1 MKKMILSALL
11 TAALITMSACSSL
24 VRIEYKDNYFV
35 DSAHNIQYDMAS
47 VSYEPVSVGAEY
59 AQCGKTLLYEIP
71 GADPTQWLTE
81 AYEGIGSVFY
91 STEIALPTLAEMK
104 PNNVQIC
111 VTNVKTISI
120 GSITEQADIDAVVDA
135 LTNGESVMMPP
146 NGTSFDLKFLSETY
160 PFLQYSVV
168 YIKCADGG
176 RYLYD
181 RGARKTVKAGDLLE
195 RYLPDDQAAAESI
208 LEDLESNMPEVDMAQ

>member
-1 MKKMILSALL
+1 MKKIIITALL
-11 TAALITMSACSSL
+11 TAAMLTMSACSSL
-24 VRIEYKDNYFV
+24 VKIEYKDNYFV
-35 DSAHNIQYDMAS
+35 DSAHKIQYDMAS

-71 GADPTQWLTE
+71 GAEPTEWLTE
-81 AYEGIGSVFY
+81 AYEGIGSIFF

-104 PNNVQIC
+104 PNNIQIC

-120 GSITEQADIDAVVDA
+120 GSVTEQSDIDDIVDV
-135 LTNGESVMMPP
+135 LTNGEEVMTPP
-146 NGTSFDLKFLSETY
+146 KGDSYDLKFLSEVY

-168 YIKCADGG
+168 YIKCSDGS

-181 RGARKTVKAGDLLE
+181 RGARKTVNAGDLLE
-195 RYLPDDQAAAESI
+195 KYLPDDKTAADSI
-208 LEDLESNMPEVDMAQ
+208 ISDLESNLPEVDMAQ